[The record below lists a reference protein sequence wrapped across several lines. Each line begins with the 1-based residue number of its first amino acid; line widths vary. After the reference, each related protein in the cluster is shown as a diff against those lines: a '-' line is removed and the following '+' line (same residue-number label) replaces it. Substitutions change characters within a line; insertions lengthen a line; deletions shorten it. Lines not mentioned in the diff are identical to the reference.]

1 MKKLIYILASA
12 AVLLATA
19 SACKTDFLETS
30 NPGIVDKEFVFS
42 SVNNTKAAMNRV
54 YAQWISVADGS
65 FLGNGLY
72 YALNLPGGDD
82 SRHPEGYGN
91 QLQRHVPESFYEN
104 GAGAGAYN
112 IDQMGG
118 PGSYYTAIAYANNVI
133 NAMEGSEAYK
143 EYMAPGAEPTELSQ
157 LYGEAV
163 CARASMYVMA
173 IRYFGDIPFAIESGV
188 AASGL
193 TARDSIYDFVIADL
207 ERVIPHMFRS
217 GSVPGYGED
226 KNAFSRTFAEAMAGI
241 ACLDAAGYQTR
252 RPDINYVDGDGNK
265 LSFEN
270 LGTTNTAAGNAFYAR
285 RSDYKKYYEKAVTF
299 FKAVIDNPG
308 NVKFYDTDPRA
319 ATAAGQQFGNPFQYF
334 FAQMMGDESNHAYAD
349 ESIFEYAL
357 TWNVSNGERPYSNGR
372 VSNGGGSNA
381 FPCKAYGQG
390 RINPA
395 YYWGVFDPKDMR
407 RDVTASV
414 TGHSGGGQEIII
426 PFTPNSKASGGGL
439 SNNKFDEAR
448 QDIPNVLK
456 QRRSGINGPYLR
468 MSEVLL
474 GYAEACAQTGKDAEA
489 KKYLAKVRE
498 RSFPKG
504 QANTD
509 AFIASCG
516 SLVKAVLQERDF
528 EFAGEGEH
536 RWTMIR
542 SGLVFEKVKRVKEL
556 QAAMIAGVE
565 SQGYYKFEN
574 GNEFPAYIWTKNV
587 DAKALYGYRL
597 TTQCPDESD
606 PVLYPGWRG
615 ENDDWEAAGTAA
627 GCTNFKNLKFG
638 GAGMNQNTNLAIK
651 GLFKHI
657 DPDSAE
663 AKALEADGYKKV
675 EYGLN
680 LAKSKTEYVDNL
692 FKNFDYTSAP
702 IYLVPFTHNNLKTMN
717 GVTNGYGFTNEA
729 L

>member
-1 MKKLIYILASA
+1 MKKLIYTLACVA
-12 AVLLATA
+12 GLLATA
-19 SACKTDFLETS
+19 TACNDFLETS
-30 NPGIVDKEFVFS
+30 NPGIVDQEFVFS
-42 SVNNTKAAMNRV
+42 SINNTRAAMNRV
-54 YAQWISVADGS
+54 YAQWISVADGN

-72 YALNLPGGDD
+72 YAMNLPGGDD

-91 QLQRHVPESFYEN
+91 QLQRHIPESFYEN
-104 GAGAGAYN
+104 GAATSSFN
-112 IDQMGG
+112 IDESNALGG
-118 PGSYYTAIAYANNVI
+118 FYQGIAYANNVI
-133 NAMEGSEAYK
+133 NAMEGSDAYA
-143 EYMAPGAEPTELSQ
+143 EYMADGAQPTELSQ

-163 CARASMYVMA
+163 CARASLYTVL
-173 IRYFGDIPFAIESGV
+173 IRYHGDVPFSKKSGES
-188 AASGL
+188 AAGL
-193 TARDSIYDFVIADL
+193 TPRDSIYDFVIADL
-207 ERVIPHMFRS
+207 ERVAPHMFPL
-217 GSVPGYGED
+217 GSVPGYGGD
-226 KNAFSRTFAEAMAGI
+226 KNVFSRTFAEAMVGL

-252 RPDINYVDGDGNK
+252 RPDITYVDGEGK
-265 LSFEN
+265 PIQFEK
-270 LGTTNTAAGNAFYAR
+270 LGTDNAKAGNAFYAR
-285 RSDYKKYYEKAVTF
+285 RSDYKKYYEKAAEY
-299 FKAVIDNPG
+299 FKKVIDNPG

-372 VSNGGGSNA
+372 VSDGGSKNA

-414 TGHSGGGQEIII
+414 TGHNGAGAEKLI

-439 SNNKFDEAR
+439 TNNKFDEAR
-448 QDIPNVLK
+448 CDVPNVLQ
-456 QRRSGINGPYLR
+456 QRRSGINGPFLR
-468 MSEVLL
+468 MSEVFL
-474 GYAEACAQTGKDAEA
+474 GYAEACAVLGRDAEA
-489 KKYLAKVRE
+489 KTYLARIRE
-498 RSFPKG
+498 RAFPKG

-516 SLVKAVLQERDF
+516 SLLKAVLQERDF
-528 EFAGEGEH
+528 EFSGEGEH

-542 SGLVFEKVKRVKEL
+542 TGLVAEKVKRVKDL
-556 QAAMIAGVE
+556 QAAMIDGVVAN
-565 SQGYYKFEN
+565 GYYKFEN

-597 TTQCPDESD
+597 TTQCPDEND
-606 PVLYPGWRG
+606 PVLFPGWRG
-615 ENDDWEAAGTAA
+615 ENDNWEAAAAAA
-627 GCTNFKNLKFG
+627 GCTSLSALKTG
-638 GAGMNQNTNLAIK
+638 GTGQADQGTNLAIK

-663 AKALEADGYKKV
+663 AKALEADGYKRV
-675 EYGLN
+675 EYGLE
-680 LAKSKTEYVDNL
+680 LAKNRTEYVDNF
-692 FKNFDYTSAP
+692 FKDYDYTSAP
-702 IYLVPFTHNNLKTMN
+702 IYLRAFNHNQLLTMT
-717 GVTNGYGFTNEA
+717 GVTNGYGFTNEE

>member
-42 SVNNTKAAMNRV
+42 SPSNTRAAMNRV
-54 YAQWISVADGS
+54 YAQWISVADGN

-72 YALNLPGGDD
+72 YAMNLPGGDD

-91 QLQRHVPESFYEN
+91 QLQRHIPESFYEN
-104 GAGAGAYN
+104 GAATSSFN
-112 IDQMGG
+112 IDESNALGG
-118 PGSYYTAIAYANNVI
+118 FYQGIAYANNVI
-133 NAMEGSEAYK
+133 EAMEGSDAY
-143 EYMAPGAEPTELSQ
+143 ETFMADGAEPTELSQ
-157 LYGEAV
+157 MYGEAV
-163 CARASMYVMA
+163 CARASLYTVL
-173 IRYFGDIPFAIESGV
+173 IRYHGDVPFSKKAGES
-188 AASGL
+188 AAGL
-193 TARDSIYDFVIADL
+193 TPRDSIYDFVIADL

-217 GSVPGYGED
+217 GSVPGYGDD
-226 KNAFSRTFAEAMAGI
+226 KNVFSRTFAEAMAGI
-241 ACLDAAGYQTR
+241 TCLDAAGYQTR
-252 RPDINYVDGDGNK
+252 RPDVNYVDGEGK
-265 LSFEN
+265 PIQFEK
-270 LGTTNTAAGNAFYAR
+270 LGTDNAKAGNAFYAR

-308 NVKFYDTDPRA
+308 NVKFYDTDPRS
-319 ATAAGQQFGNPFQYF
+319 ATAAGQQYGNPFQYF
-334 FAQMMGDESNHAYAD
+334 FQQMMGDESNHAYAD

-395 YYWGVFDPKDMR
+395 YYWGIFDPKDMR
-407 RDVTASV
+407 RDVTVCV
-414 TGHSGGGQEIII
+414 TGHDGAGREIII

-439 SNNKFDEAR
+439 TNNKFDEAR

-456 QRRSGINGPYLR
+456 QRRSGINGPFLR
-468 MSEVLL
+468 MSEVFL
-474 GYAEACAQTGKDAEA
+474 GYAEACAMTGKDGEA
-489 KKYLAKVRE
+489 KTYLARIRE

-516 SLVKAVLQERDF
+516 SLLKAVLQERDF
-528 EFAGEGEH
+528 EFSGEGEH

-542 SGLVFEKVKRVKEL
+542 TGLVAEKVKRVKDL
-556 QAAMIAGVE
+556 QKAMIEGVE
-565 SQGYYKFEN
+565 SKGYYKFEN

-587 DAKALYGYRL
+587 DAKAMYGYRL

-615 ENDDWEAAGTAA
+615 ENDDWEAAGAAA
-627 GCTNFKNLKFG
+627 GCTNMKALKYG
-638 GAGMNQNTNLAIK
+638 GAGMDQKTNLAIK

-657 DPDSAE
+657 DPDSDE
-663 AKALEADGYKKV
+663 AKALEADGYTKV

-680 LAKSKTEYVDNL
+680 LAKSKTEYVDNF
-692 FKNFDYTSAP
+692 FKDYDYTSAP
-702 IYLVPFTHNNLKTMN
+702 VYLRAFNHNQLKTMT
-717 GVTNGYGFTNEA
+717 GVTNGYGFTNEE